1 MNRDFVP
8 FNLREAEQALSG
20 TIKEIESDAAY
31 GHFELSIEMAHL
43 YHHLNTAW
51 NARESSE
58 ERARVCSQEDYEQ
71 WSRFPLDLTPLG
83 TV

>member
-1 MNRDFVP
+1 
-8 FNLREAEQALSG
+8 
-20 TIKEIESDAAY
+20 
-31 GHFELSIEMAHL
+31 MAHL

-71 WSRFPLDLTPLG
+71 
-83 TV
+83 